1 MCGVVCAPASA
12 AWHQTSTPE
21 SKPVA
26 AWGQASRWRTPVGPR
41 TGFMAFA
48 PESAAGPGEVG
59 SRPCRCPGGRRPR
72 ASGTRGLLCSV
83 ERGSQG
89 LPAPCCRGLG
99 SVLED
104 PGTLPPPPGQALRP
118 GPRWVEPPRVSCSG
132 RSTASTGLRL
142 TNGELIATLDSQ
154 VYKYVKSILIVFSQ
168 TGKESIFSDAA
179 STVLTGAVVGGP
191 RECRAPVRRSG
202 RAFVQTSP
210 GPVTGA
216 CPEPY

>member
-1 MCGVVCAPASA
+1 MGWSAPPRRLPGIRLQLQRASPWPRGARHHVGGLQLGRELASWRLPPSPLLGRGRWAAGRADAQVDGGPERRGPAACCVPSNAGAGVSQPHAAGGSA
-12 AWHQTSTPE
+12 LC
-21 SKPVA
+21 
-26 AWGQASRWRTPVGPR
+26 WRTP
-41 TGFMAFA
+41 
-48 PESAAGPGEVG
+48 E
-59 SRPCRCPGGRRPR
+59 
-72 ASGTRGLLCSV
+72 LC
-83 ERGSQG
+83 
-89 LPAPCCRGLG
+89 
-99 SVLED
+99 
-104 PGTLPPPPGQALRP
+104 PPPPGQALRP

-132 RSTASTGLRL
+132 RSTASTGLHL